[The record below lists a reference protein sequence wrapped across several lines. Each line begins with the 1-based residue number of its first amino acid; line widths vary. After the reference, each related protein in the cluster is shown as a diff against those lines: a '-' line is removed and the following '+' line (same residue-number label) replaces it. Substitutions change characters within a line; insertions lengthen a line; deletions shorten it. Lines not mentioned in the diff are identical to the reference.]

1 MAGGPGFPFRDGD
14 IVVST
19 RSKHGTTWVQAIC
32 LMLVLGTPD
41 LPAPLGELS
50 PWLDWR
56 VTPRDEVWALLAAQR
71 HRRVVK
77 THTPLDG
84 VPIDRRATYVVVAR
98 HPLDAAVSLY
108 HQGDNID
115 RARLRALTG
124 AAGPA
129 DDGPRPPADEWLRA
143 WIGHDADP
151 RAELDS
157 LAGVM
162 WHLGDAWARRHEPNV
177 VLVHYE
183 DLSADLDARDAAARR
198 AACASRCP
206 SAAWPAL
213 VAAAGFESMRTRA
226 RRPRPRPRGRPA
238 GSQPVLPPRD
248 VGRGSAAADAG
259 RPGCLSGSR
268 RSRWPRRACSHGCT
282 VTGTCDPGGHGR
294 GIRPWVGSR
303 ATTLTRG
310 TRRRW
315 TSTRSRPRPSG
326 CRRWA
331 HIATVGADG
340 NPDVVPVWPA
350 WQDDT
355 CGS

>member
-1 MAGGPGFPFRDGD
+1 VALVRYRSPDEDSGRWTGFPFRDGD

-32 LMLVLGTPD
+32 LMLILGTPE

-56 VTPRDEVWALLAAQR
+56 VVPRDEVWAALAAQR
-71 HRRVVK
+71 HRRVIK

-84 VPIDRRATYVVVAR
+84 VPIDGRVSYVVVAR

-115 RARLRALTG
+115 RTRLRALTG
-124 AAGPA
+124 TVAPTG
-129 DDGPRPPADEWLRA
+129 DRPRPPADEWLRG
-143 WIGHDADP
+143 WIGHDAAP

-183 DLSADLDARDAAARR
+183 DLSADLDAEMRWLARPLR
-198 AACASRCP
+198 IDIPAP
-206 SAAWPAL
+206 VWPDL

-226 RRPRPRPRGRPA
+226 RDLAPDPVGVLRDRRRFFRRGTSGEGRALLAPA
-238 GSQPVLPPRD
+238 DLAAYRD
-248 VGRGSAAADAG
+248 RVAALAPADLLAWLH
-259 RPGCLSGSR
+259 RD
-268 RSRWPRRACSHGCT
+268 
-282 VTGTCDPGGHGR
+282 GTSDPGGHGR
-294 GIRPWVGSR
+294 GVG
-303 ATTLTRG
+303 
-310 TRRRW
+310 
-315 TSTRSRPRPSG
+315 P
-326 CRRWA
+326 
-331 HIATVGADG
+331 
-340 NPDVVPVWPA
+340 
-350 WQDDT
+350 
-355 CGS
+355 